1 MSNLSGLTLKF
12 KETKIFYVLII
23 VGEVLASENQSV
35 IF

>member
-23 VGEVLASENQSV
+23 VGEVLASEKY
-35 IF
+35 F